1 MAQVIYLG
9 KLGDL
14 AGGQAESLALPAE
27 ITSTGALRKW
37 LDTERGFG
45 GALLHR
51 TVRIAVNAELVPD
64 TFAIC
69 DADEIA
75 FLPPIGGG

>member
-1 MAQVIYLG
+1 MAQVVYLG

-14 AGGQAESLALPAE
+14 AGGEAETLVLPAE
-27 ITSTGALRKW
+27 ITSAGALRKW
-37 LDTERGFG
+37 LDMKRGFG

-51 TVRIAVNAELVPD
+51 TVRIAVNAKLVPD

-75 FLPPIGGG
+75 FLPPVGGG